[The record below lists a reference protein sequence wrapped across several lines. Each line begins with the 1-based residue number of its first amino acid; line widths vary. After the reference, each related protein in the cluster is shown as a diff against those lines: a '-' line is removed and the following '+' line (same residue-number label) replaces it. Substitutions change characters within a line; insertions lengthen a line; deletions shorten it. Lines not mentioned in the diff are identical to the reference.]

1 MAKDLHFNELFE
13 EYKVLLTEK
22 QIEVFDLYYN
32 LDLSLGEISDI
43 KGITRQ
49 GVQDT
54 INKVCKLLDEYE
66 KKLRLVEKKKQILSK
81 LDKIDNKELKKELYS
96 LITEL

>member
-81 LDKIDNKELKKELYS
+81 LDKIDNRELKKELYS

>member
-1 MAKDLHFNELFE
+1 MAKDLHFNEIFE
-13 EYKVLLTEK
+13 EYKVLLTAK

-66 KKLRLVEKKKQILSK
+66 KKLHLVEKKKQILSK
-81 LDKIDNKELKKELYS
+81 LDKIDDKELKKELYS